1 MQASSNQPLALTS
14 ILASALPSPLP
25 NGKED
30 RYIVPVVFSR
40 QPSALEAHA
49 IVTASVQNA
58 LASAGYSGIVL
69 SISDRRLLIANT
81 NLAELAGGLAT
92 EIATLIDE
100 ISRNIA
106 TEQERR
112 RAAAE
117 LEADELA
124 AQAQEVTRAAE
135 RIIFVPRAEQ

>member
-1 MQASSNQPLALTS
+1 MHASSNQPLALTS

-25 NGKED
+25 NGTDD

-40 QPSALEAHA
+40 QPSALEVHA

-58 LASAGYSGIVL
+58 LASAGYPGIVL

-81 NLAELAGGLAT
+81 NLAELEGGLAT
-92 EIATLIDE
+92 EIATLVDE

-106 TEQERR
+106 TEQQRR

-117 LEADELA
+117 LQADELA

-135 RIIFVPRAEQ
+135 RIAFVPRAEQ